1 MRSADAIV
9 VGGGI
14 IGLSLALELRR
25 SGLSVMVIERGEP
38 GREASHA
45 AAGMLAPTGGHSEA
59 ALHELAQAS
68 VRIYP
73 EFVAEVEAESGI
85 HVDLRR
91 QGTIVVDEGEVLP
104 SDAQRLTCDDV
115 RRLEPTL
122 QLTCSGAFLQEQTVD
137 PPSLTR
143 AVLEAARKRGVEIIS
158 GSAVTEITTDAAG
171 FEVHTLRTKYQSSV
185 VVNCAGAWAA
195 AIGPVKLPVRPVKGQ
210 MLSAIPVH
218 AARVAHVIRAPQVY
232 VVPRSDGRMLIGATV
247 EEAGFDKRVQPEVI
261 QSLLRQAADFI
272 PALRDAKMHDAWA
285 GLRPAAPDNLP
296 IMSATSVPGYFV
308 SSGHFRNGIL
318 LAPMAARVMAQLI
331 TGHTPECDLS
341 LLSASRFMAS

>member
-1 MRSADAIV
+1 
-9 VGGGI
+9 
-14 IGLSLALELRR
+14 
-25 SGLSVMVIERGEP
+25 
-38 GREASHA
+38 
-45 AAGMLAPTGGHSEA
+45 MLDD
-59 ALHELAQAS
+59 
-68 VRIYP
+68 R
-73 EFVAEVEAESGI
+73 
-85 HVDLRR
+85 
-91 QGTIVVDEGEVLP
+91 EVLP
-104 SDAQRLTCDDV
+104 NEAQRLTCDDV

-261 QSLLRQAADFI
+261 QSLLRQAIDFL
-272 PALRDAKMHDAWA
+272 PALREAKMHDAWA

-296 IMSATSVPGYFV
+296 IMSATSVLGYFI

>member
-1 MRSADAIV
+1 
-9 VGGGI
+9 
-14 IGLSLALELRR
+14 
-25 SGLSVMVIERGEP
+25 MVIERGEP

-104 SDAQRLTCDDV
+104 GDAQRLTCDDV

-171 FEVHTLRTKYQSSV
+171 LEVHTLRTKYQSSV
-185 VVNCAGAWAA
+185 VVNCAGADPAKTLAGEIANAINAA
-195 AIGPVKLPVRPVKGQ
+195 FGTTVATQNGQTVTLTSKAAGPAGR
-210 MLSAIPVH
+210 
-218 AARVAHVIRAPQVY
+218 IR
-232 VVPRSDGRMLIGATV
+232 S
-247 EEAGFDKRVQPEVI
+247 
-261 QSLLRQAADFI
+261 
-272 PALRDAKMHDAWA
+272 
-285 GLRPAAPDNLP
+285 
-296 IMSATSVPGYFV
+296 
-308 SSGHFRNGIL
+308 
-318 LAPMAARVMAQLI
+318 
-331 TGHTPECDLS
+331 
-341 LLSASRFMAS
+341 